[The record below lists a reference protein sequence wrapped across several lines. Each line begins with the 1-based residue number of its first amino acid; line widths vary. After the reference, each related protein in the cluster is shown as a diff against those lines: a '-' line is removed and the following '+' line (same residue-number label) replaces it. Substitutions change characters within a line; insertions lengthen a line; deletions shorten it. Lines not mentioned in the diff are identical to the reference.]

1 MDIVFLWPYLNT
13 IKISWEIC
21 SAIHFNA
28 YSGVSNL
35 LEANMILL
43 ALKNFGSMHELVH
56 PDNHA
61 NSGFGQ
67 VEKSVYECL
76 WYS

>member
-1 MDIVFLWPYLNT
+1 LASKKQLDL
-13 IKISWEIC
+13 
-21 SAIHFNA
+21 A

-43 ALKNFGSMHELVH
+43 ALKNLVVCMNCGH
-56 PDNHA
+56 LDNHA
-61 NSGFGQ
+61 DSCFGQ